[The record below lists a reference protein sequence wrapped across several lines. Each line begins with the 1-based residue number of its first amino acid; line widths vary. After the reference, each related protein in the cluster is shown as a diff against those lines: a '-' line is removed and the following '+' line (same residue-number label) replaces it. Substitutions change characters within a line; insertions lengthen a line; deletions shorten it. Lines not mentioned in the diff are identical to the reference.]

1 MKKHSLK
8 FLALT
13 ALLYAAAPVQALT
26 FEGAVTQGATVAT
39 DYSAIGLLSF
49 DLDLANGAPA
59 VLSWR
64 IDDED
69 LLAPIAFN
77 AVIRNYTGAGLQGLV
92 LTLDRGGFGTV
103 GSVTRQFGSGTSSVS
118 GSGATRTVT
127 FTPEEFLDIEL
138 GNPLAGVGKTDWTL
152 AQAGFQ
158 VGDRFSL
165 TVSAV
170 PEPSQ
175 YALLIAGL
183 AGIGWVARRR
193 QAGKA

>member
-1 MKKHSLK
+1 MNKHSLNL
-8 FLALT
+8 LALT
-13 ALLYAAAPVQALT
+13 ALLCAAAPAQALT
-26 FEGAVTQGATVAT
+26 FEGAVTQGATVAN

-49 DLDLANGAPA
+49 DLDLANGSPA

-77 AVIRNYTGAGLQGLV
+77 AVIRNYTGAGLKGLT
-92 LTLDRGGFGTV
+92 LTLDHSSFASV
-103 GSVTRQFGSGTSSVS
+103 GSVTRQFGGDWTVT
-118 GSGATRTVT
+118 GSGATRTIT
-127 FTPEEFLDIEL
+127 FAPEDYLDIEL
-138 GNPLAGVGKTDWTL
+138 GNALGGAGKTDWTL
-152 AQAGFQ
+152 AQAGFK

-175 YALLIAGL
+175 VALLLAGL
-183 AGIGWVARRR
+183 GAVGWVARRR
-193 QAGKA
+193 QADKA